1 MPEEVNYLGSIEFLM
16 SRAMSMPKPP
26 VPSANEHTAVIVPVM
41 KRPKSAA
48 KFMKSLE
55 SASYGHT
62 SPIPLLKVYA
72 VCDYDDEE
80 TTQAWLKTKLA
91 KVLFFDNYGLGRGGT
106 FAEKV
111 NLAYTQTEEPWML
124 LVGDDVDFKPRW
136 LDYAQHAAR
145 DGAHVIGTNDM
156 QSMASVLGVTTPHP
170 MIRREYVKERGAS
183 WDGPGIVCHGG
194 YRHICVDSE
203 IVHLAKLRR
212 VWAFARHAEIEH
224 LNPHY
229 GMGVEDETYAVG
241 RKSYEKDFE
250 LWQKRVGKYTGVDWK
265 SDWAPNTPQ
274 DIIN

>member
-1 MPEEVNYLGSIEFLM
+1 MTTQNYLGSIEFLM
-16 SRAMSMPKPP
+16 HRAMSVPKPP
-26 VPSANEHTAVIVPVM
+26 VPFANEATAIIVPVL

-48 KFMKSLE
+48 KFMRSLE
-55 SASYGHT
+55 LAEFGH
-62 SPIPLLKVYA
+62 SLDVPLVKVYA
-72 VCDYDDEE
+72 VADLDDEE
-80 TTQAWLKTKLA
+80 TAWAWLDTKLA
-91 KVLFFDNYGLGRGGT
+91 TVLLYDNRGKGRGGT

-111 NLAYTQTEEPWML
+111 NFAYNNTEEPWML
-124 LVGDDVDFKPRW
+124 LCGDDVKFRPMF

-183 WDGPGIVCHGG
+183 WDGPGIVCHEG
-194 YRHICVDSE
+194 YHHICVDSE

-229 GMGVEDETYAVG
+229 GAGIHDETYEIG
-241 RKSYEKDFE
+241 KSHYEDDFQT
-250 LWQKRVGKYTGVDWK
+250 WQKRVFQFTGLNWK
-265 SDWAPNTPQ
+265 SDYAPNTPQ

>member
-1 MPEEVNYLGSIEFLM
+1 MSEVNYLGSIEFLM
-16 SRAMSMPKPP
+16 QRAMSVPKPP
-26 VPSANEHTAVIVPVM
+26 VPFANEETAIIVPVLN
-41 KRPKSAA
+41 RPKSAG
-48 KFMKSLE
+48 KFMRSLE
-55 SASYGHT
+55 LAEFGH
-62 SPIPLLKVYA
+62 SLDIPLVKVYA
-72 VCDYDDEE
+72 VIDESASDEEFEAWEATLANVIPYDDSN
-80 TTQAWLKTKLA
+80 Q
-91 KVLFFDNYGLGRGGT
+91 NHRGT

-111 NLAYTQTEEPWML
+111 NAAYRETSEPWML
-124 LVGDDVDFKPRW
+124 LVGDDVKFRPMF

-183 WDGPGIVCHGG
+183 WDGPGIVCHEG
-194 YRHICVDSE
+194 YYHICVDSE

-229 GMGVEDETYAVG
+229 GAGIHDETYEIG
-241 RKSYEKDFE
+241 KSHYEEDFQT
-250 LWQKRVGKYTGVDWK
+250 WQRRVGEFTGVDWK
-265 SDWAPNTPQ
+265 SDHAPNTPQ